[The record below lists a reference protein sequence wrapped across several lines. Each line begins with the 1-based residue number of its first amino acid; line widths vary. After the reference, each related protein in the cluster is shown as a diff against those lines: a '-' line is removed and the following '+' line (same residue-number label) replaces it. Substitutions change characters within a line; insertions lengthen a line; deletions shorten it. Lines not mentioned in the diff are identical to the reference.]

1 MNLEELFH
9 RYKEHSIHG
18 RYITLDSIVPI
29 LEKLRQISLKLLGNR
44 F

>member
-9 RYKEHSIHG
+9 RYKEHSHG

-29 LEKLRQISLKLLGNR
+29 LEKLANQLKVIGNR